1 MTSVPPEEPKPG
13 APAETGVQIGVDHWV
28 AQADERRQ
36 ERTGLT
42 GRVVHVWR
50 LLPPAG
56 KLALL
61 TPAIAVPFLPI
72 SQGNLFNYGIFILI
86 YALLALGLN
95 VVVGF
100 AGLLD
105 LGYVAFFGFGA
116 YIYAFLAG
124 THSEKGHTYT
134 HHWDAQY
141 SIPLAVAICA
151 LLGLFLGSSSRR
163 LLGDYL
169 AIVTLFFGQ
178 AFVVFTNAADP
189 YGITNGSNGLANI
202 DPLRFSFFGYS
213 VTIASVRGYYW
224 FLFGCVVLVLI
235 LLHLLS
241 ESRTGRAWKAS
252 REDPLAAELMGM
264 PVNRLKIMAFAL
276 GAMIAGLAGTTF
288 AAAQTGAF
296 PQNFSTQVLIL
307 IYAVVILGGAGSLTG
322 MLVGAAVI
330 IASNQVLDST
340 SPPQLQRVL
349 FYLALIVGFCWL
361 FRKSWKQLVT
371 VI

>member
-13 APAETGVQIGVDHWV
+13 APAETGAQIGVDHWV

-42 GRVVHVWR
+42 GRIVHVWR

-61 TPAIAVPFLPI
+61 TPAILVPFLPI
-72 SQGNLFNYGIFILI
+72 SSGNLYNYGIFILI

-116 YIYAFLAG
+116 YTYAFLSG
-124 THSEKGHTYT
+124 THSNKGHVYT

-141 SIPLAVAICA
+141 SILAAVLICA

-178 AFVVFTNAADP
+178 AFVVFTSAADP
-189 YGITNGSNGLANI
+189 YGITNGSNGLANV
-202 DPLRFSFFGYS
+202 DPLNFLGF
-213 VTIASVRGYYW
+213 TIDTTRGYYW
-224 FLFGCVVLVLI
+224 FLLGCVVVVLI
-235 LLHLLS
+235 VLYCIS

-252 REDPLAAELMGM
+252 REDPLAAEMMGM
-264 PVNRLKIMAFAL
+264 PVNRLKIIAFSL
-276 GAMIAGLAGTTF
+276 GAAIAGL
-288 AAAQTGAF
+288 
-296 PQNFSTQVLIL
+296 
-307 IYAVVILGGAGSLTG
+307 
-322 MLVGAAVI
+322 
-330 IASNQVLDST
+330 
-340 SPPQLQRVL
+340 
-349 FYLALIVGFCWL
+349 
-361 FRKSWKQLVT
+361 
-371 VI
+371 